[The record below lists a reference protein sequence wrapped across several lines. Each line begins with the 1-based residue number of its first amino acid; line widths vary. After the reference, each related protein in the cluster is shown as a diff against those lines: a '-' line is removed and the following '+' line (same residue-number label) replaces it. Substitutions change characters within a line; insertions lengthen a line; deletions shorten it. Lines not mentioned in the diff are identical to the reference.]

1 MCARSFQAYM
11 TAIFQQRV
19 DQNPIWLKMAIA
31 TAHKGTTQ
39 RVVLVMR
46 RQRLTVN
53 QQIERRF

>member
-1 MCARSFQAYM
+1 M

-39 RVVLVMR
+39 RVVFVLC
-46 RQRLTVN
+46 RQRFPVN
-53 QQIERRF
+53 QQIKGRF